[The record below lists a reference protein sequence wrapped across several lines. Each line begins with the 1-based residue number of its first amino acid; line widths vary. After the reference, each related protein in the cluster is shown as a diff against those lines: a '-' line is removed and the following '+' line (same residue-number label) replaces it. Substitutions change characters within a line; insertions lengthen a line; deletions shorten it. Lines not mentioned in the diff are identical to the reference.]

1 MSMVIKNNKEAINAL
16 NTLNQNSDALTKS
29 LQKVSTGMKING
41 AADDASGYAISERM
55 RVQLRSLEADISNT
69 QNATSLLKTAEGAVS
84 STVDILKTFK
94 EKAINAA
101 NDTNTD
107 KDRATIQ
114 KELDQ
119 YMSQIEDNAA
129 VTFNGK
135 RLLDGTQGQGIVAAP
150 WDAMAS
156 FMSYLDNA
164 DTATAQEALDGAIK
178 YVSGG
183 MFENETALINT
194 FINDI
199 TNDGLAACGIVLDN
213 DDTGAIT
220 GKDARNEVVKTAES
234 VVPEK
239 HYPYGGDPTGGT
251 SRIRGLTVNWPD
263 SVSSD
268 VERAILGALDNPWL
282 QNCIDL
288 IDESYALNFW
298 EKGTS
303 VRTMDVKLANEG
315 QNGTLAYVTSRIS
328 GGVTTG
334 LSMTVNMDYYSSLDT
349 KDWNGNAG
357 GGAGYLDRTIAHEM
371 VHALMSANIKNFSSL
386 PKYIKEG
393 AAEVVHGIDDYR
405 RSTIASLASDPDAL
419 KNVLLN
425 SAAPAGDEAYAAG
438 YMILRYLAKQ
448 SADGEPEKNLVFQ
461 TGTKA
466 NQSMRVGLADMRC
479 IALGL
484 AKSDGTKVSV
494 ATQELANSAITVID
508 RAIGRAL
515 KQQTLIGAMESRL
528 EFTAANLT
536 TAHENVTSSESVIR
550 DADMAKEMTGYT
562 KNNVLMQAAQSMLA
576 QANQNSSGV
585 LGLLQ

>member
-1 MSMVIKNNKEAINAL
+1 
-16 NTLNQNSDALTKS
+16 
-29 LQKVSTGMKING
+29 
-41 AADDASGYAISERM
+41 
-55 RVQLRSLEADISNT
+55 
-69 QNATSLLKTAEGAVS
+69 
-84 STVDILKTFK
+84 
-94 EKAINAA
+94 
-101 NDTNTD
+101 
-107 KDRATIQ
+107 
-114 KELDQ
+114 
-119 YMSQIEDNAA
+119 
-129 VTFNGK
+129 
-135 RLLDGTQGQGIVAAP
+135 
-150 WDAMAS
+150 
-156 FMSYLDNA
+156 
-164 DTATAQEALDGAIK
+164 
-178 YVSGG
+178 
-183 MFENETALINT
+183 
-194 FINDI
+194 
-199 TNDGLAACGIVLDN
+199 
-213 DDTGAIT
+213 
-220 GKDARNEVVKTAES
+220 
-234 VVPEK
+234 
-239 HYPYGGDPTGGT
+239 
-251 SRIRGLTVNWPD
+251 
-263 SVSSD
+263 
-268 VERAILGALDNPWL
+268 
-282 QNCIDL
+282 
-288 IDESYALNFW
+288 
-298 EKGTS
+298 
-303 VRTMDVKLANEG
+303 MDVKLSNEG
-315 QNGTLAYVTSRIS
+315 QNGKLAYVTSSIS

-334 LSMTVNMDYYSSLDT
+334 LSMTINMDYYSSLDT

-371 VHALMSANIKNFSSL
+371 THALMSANIKNFSSL

-393 AAEVVHGIDDYR
+393 AAEVVHGIDDFR

-425 SAAPAGDEAYAAG
+425 SSAPAGDEAYAAG

-576 QANQNSSGV
+576 QANQNSSSV
-585 LGLLQ
+585 LSLLG

>member
-16 NTLNQNSDALTKS
+16 NTLNQNADALSKS

-55 RVQLRSLEADISNT
+55 RVQLRSLEADIANT

-107 KDRATIQ
+107 NDRATIQ
-114 KELDQ
+114 KELNQ

-135 RLLDGTQGQGIVAAP
+135 SLLDGTQGRGIVADP
-150 WDAMAS
+150 WDTMAS

-164 DTATAQEALDGAIK
+164 DTDTAQEALDGAIK

-183 MFENETALINT
+183 MFDNEKALISS

-199 TNDGLAACGIVLDN
+199 TNSGLAACGIILDN
-213 DDTGAIT
+213 ADTGAIT
-220 GKDARNEVVKTAES
+220 GKDAQNEVVKTAES

-239 HYPYGGDPTGGT
+239 HYPYGGNPTGGT

-263 SVSSD
+263 SVNSD

-315 QNGTLAYVTSRIS
+315 KNGTLAYVTSRIS

-334 LSMTVNMDYYSSLDT
+334 LSMTINMDYYSSLDVN
-349 KDWNGNAG
+349 DWNGKAS

-371 VHALMSANIKNFSSL
+371 VHALMSANIKNFSNL

-393 AAEVVHGIDDYR
+393 AAEVVHGIDDFR
-405 RSTIASLASDPDAL
+405 RSTIASLASDPEAL
-419 KNVLLN
+419 KNVLQD
-425 SAAPAGDEAYAAG
+425 SASASGDQAYAAG

-448 SADGEPEKNLVFQ
+448 SADGEPEKHLVFQ

-479 IALGL
+479 KALGL
-484 AKSDGTKVSV
+484 EKSDGTMVSV
-494 ATQELANSAITVID
+494 TTQELANSAITVID

-576 QANQNSSGV
+576 QANQSSSSV
-585 LGLLQ
+585 LSLLQ

>member
-1 MSMVIKNNKEAINAL
+1 M
-16 NTLNQNSDALTKS
+16 
-29 LQKVSTGMKING
+29 
-41 AADDASGYAISERM
+41 
-55 RVQLRSLEADISNT
+55 
-69 QNATSLLKTAEGAVS
+69 
-84 STVDILKTFK
+84 
-94 EKAINAA
+94 
-101 NDTNTD
+101 
-107 KDRATIQ
+107 
-114 KELDQ
+114 
-119 YMSQIEDNAA
+119 
-129 VTFNGK
+129 
-135 RLLDGTQGQGIVAAP
+135 
-150 WDAMAS
+150 
-156 FMSYLDNA
+156 
-164 DTATAQEALDGAIK
+164 
-178 YVSGG
+178 
-183 MFENETALINT
+183 
-194 FINDI
+194 
-199 TNDGLAACGIVLDN
+199 
-213 DDTGAIT
+213 
-220 GKDARNEVVKTAES
+220 
-234 VVPEK
+234 
-239 HYPYGGDPTGGT
+239 
-251 SRIRGLTVNWPD
+251 NWPS
-263 SVSSD
+263 SVNSD

-303 VRTMDVKLANEG
+303 VRTMDVKLSNEG
-315 QNGTLAYVTSRIS
+315 QNGKLAYVTSSIS

-334 LSMTVNMDYYSSLDT
+334 LSMTINMDYYSSLDT

-371 VHALMSANIKNFSSL
+371 VHALMSANIQNFSSL

-393 AAEVVHGIDDYR
+393 AAEVVHGIDDFR

-536 TAHENVTSSESVIR
+536 TAHENVTSSESV
-550 DADMAKEMTGYT
+550 
-562 KNNVLMQAAQSMLA
+562 
-576 QANQNSSGV
+576 
-585 LGLLQ
+585 

>member
-1 MSMVIKNNKEAINAL
+1 MAMVIKNNVAAQMVLGELNKNNNKLSKAL
-16 NTLNQNSDALTKS
+16 EKAASGQKLNS
-29 LQKVSTGMKING
+29 

-55 RVQLRSLEADISNT
+55 RVQLRSLDADHANT

-84 STVDILKTFK
+84 STVDLLKTFK
-94 EKAINAA
+94 EKAIDAA

-107 KDRATIQ
+107 DDRAIIQ
-114 KELDQ
+114 KEINQ
-119 YMSQIEDNAA
+119 YMSQIEDNAS

-135 RLLDGTQGQGIVAAP
+135 RLLDGTQGRGIVANP

-156 FMSYLDNA
+156 FMSCLDDANT
-164 DTATAQEALDGAIK
+164 TASEALDYAIK

-183 MFENETALINT
+183 KFENEEALIDS

-199 TNDGLAACGIVLDN
+199 TNSGLEACGIDLNN

-234 VVPEK
+234 IVPEK
-239 HYPYGGDPTGGT
+239 DYPYGGDPTGGT
-251 SRIRGLTVNWPD
+251 SRIRGLTVNWPT

-282 QNCIDL
+282 QNCMDL

-298 EKGTS
+298 EKGNY
-303 VRTMDVKLANEG
+303 VRTMDVNLSYEG
-315 QNGTLAYVTSRIS
+315 TSGTLAYVTSTS
-328 GGVTTG
+328 VGGETVA
-334 LSMTVNMDYYSSLDT
+334 LRMTINMDYYSSLDLN
-349 KDWNGNAG
+349 DWNGKAS

-393 AAEVVHGIDDYR
+393 AAEVVHGIDDFR
-405 RSTIASLASDPDAL
+405 RSTITTLVNNPATLRS
-419 KNVLLN
+419 VLED
-425 SAAPAGDEAYAAG
+425 SSSPTGDDAYAAG

-448 SADGEPEKNLVFQ
+448 SADAEPEKNLVFQ

-466 NQSMRVGLADMRC
+466 NQQMRVGLGDMRC
-479 IALGL
+479 KALGL
-484 AKSDGTKVSV
+484 RKSDGTTVSV
-494 ATQELANSAITVID
+494 TTQELANSAITVID

-515 KQQTLIGAMESRL
+515 KQQTLIGAMTSRL
-528 EFTAANLT
+528 AYTAANIT

-550 DADMAKEMTGYT
+550 DADMAKAMTDYT
-562 KNNVLMQAAQSMLA
+562 KANVLSQSAQSMLA
-576 QANQNSSGV
+576 QANQNSSSV
-585 LGLLQ
+585 LSLLQ

>member
-1 MSMVIKNNKEAINAL
+1 MAMVIKNNMAAQMAL
-16 NTLNQNSDALTKS
+16 GELNKNNNKLSKALEKAASGQKLNS
-29 LQKVSTGMKING
+29 

-55 RVQLRSLEADISNT
+55 RVQLRGLESTHANT

-84 STVDILKTFK
+84 STVDILKSFK
-94 EKAINAA
+94 EKAIDAA

-107 KDRATIQ
+107 DDRATIQ

-119 YMSQIEDNAA
+119 YMSQIEDNAS

-135 RLLDGTQGQGIVAAP
+135 RLLDGTQGRGIVANP

-156 FMSYLDNA
+156 FMSCLDDANT
-164 DTATAQEALDGAIK
+164 TATEALDYAIK

-183 MFENETALINT
+183 KFENEKALIGS

-199 TNDGLAACGIVLDN
+199 TNSGLEACGIDLNN

-234 VVPEK
+234 IVPEK
-239 HYPYGGDPTGGT
+239 DYPYGGDPTGGT
-251 SRIRGLTVNWPD
+251 SRIRGLTVKWPA

-282 QNCIDL
+282 QNCMDL

-298 EKGTS
+298 EKGNY
-303 VRTMDVKLANEG
+303 VRTMDVKLAYEG
-315 QNGTLAYVTSRIS
+315 TSGTLAYVTSAVS
-328 GGVTTG
+328 GGETVG
-334 LSMTVNMDYYSSLDT
+334 LSMTINMDYYSSLDT
-349 KDWNGNAG
+349 SDWNGKAS

-393 AAEVVHGIDDYR
+393 AAEVVHGIDDFR
-405 RSTIASLASDPDAL
+405 KSTIQALAADPDNL
-419 KNVLLN
+419 RSVLED
-425 SAAPAGDEAYAAG
+425 SSTPTGDEAYAAG
-438 YMILRYLAKQ
+438 YMILRYLAKE
-448 SADGEPEKNLVFQ
+448 SADAEPEKNLVFH

-466 NQSMRVGLADMRC
+466 NQQMRVGLADMRC
-479 IALGL
+479 KALGL
-484 AKSDGTKVSV
+484 RKSDGTTLSV
-494 ATQELANSAITVID
+494 VTRELANSAITVVD

-515 KQQTLIGAMESRL
+515 KQQTLIGAMTSRL
-528 EFTAANLT
+528 AYTAANIT

-550 DADMAKEMTGYT
+550 DADMAKAMTDYT
-562 KNNVLMQAAQSMLA
+562 KANVLSQSAQAMLA
-576 QANQNSSGV
+576 QANQNSSSV
-585 LGLLQ
+585 LSLLQ

>member
-1 MSMVIKNNKEAINAL
+1 MAMVIKNNMAAQMAL
-16 NTLNQNSDALTKS
+16 GELNKNNNKLSKALEKAASGQKLNS
-29 LQKVSTGMKING
+29 

-55 RVQLRSLEADISNT
+55 RVQLRGLESTHANT

-84 STVDILKTFK
+84 STVDILKSFK
-94 EKAINAA
+94 EKAIDAA

-107 KDRATIQ
+107 DDRATIQ
-114 KELDQ
+114 KEIDQ
-119 YMSQIEDNAA
+119 YMSQIEDNAS

-135 RLLDGTQGQGIVAAP
+135 RLLDGTQGRGIVANP

-156 FMSYLDNA
+156 FMSCLDDANA
-164 DTATAQEALDGAIK
+164 TATEALDYAIK

-183 MFENETALINT
+183 KFENEEALIDS

-199 TNDGLAACGIVLDN
+199 TNSGLEACGIDLNN

-234 VVPEK
+234 IVPEK
-239 HYPYGGDPTGGT
+239 DYPYGGDPTGGT
-251 SRIRGLTVNWPD
+251 SRIRGLTVNWPA

-282 QNCIDL
+282 QNCMDL

-298 EKGTS
+298 EKGNY
-303 VRTMDVKLANEG
+303 VRTMDVNLSYEG
-315 QNGTLAYVTSRIS
+315 TSGTLAYVTSTS
-328 GGVTTG
+328 VGGETVA
-334 LSMTVNMDYYSSLDT
+334 LRMTINMDYYSSLDLN
-349 KDWNGNAG
+349 DWNGKAS

-393 AAEVVHGIDDYR
+393 AAEVVHGIDDFR
-405 RSTIASLASDPDAL
+405 RSTITTLVNNPATLRS
-419 KNVLLN
+419 VLED
-425 SAAPAGDEAYAAG
+425 SSSPTGDEAYAAG

-448 SADGEPEKNLVFQ
+448 SADAEPEKNLVFQ

-466 NQSMRVGLADMRC
+466 NQQMRVGLGDMRC
-479 IALGL
+479 KALGL
-484 AKSDGTKVSV
+484 RKSDGTTVSV
-494 ATQELANSAITVID
+494 TTQELANSAITVID

-515 KQQTLIGAMESRL
+515 KQQTLIGAMTSRL
-528 EFTAANLT
+528 VYTAANIT

-550 DADMAKEMTGYT
+550 DADMAKAMTDYT
-562 KNNVLMQAAQSMLA
+562 KANVLSQSAQSMLA
-576 QANQNSSGV
+576 QANQNSSSV
-585 LGLLQ
+585 LSLLQ

>member
-1 MSMVIKNNKEAINAL
+1 MAMVIKNNVAAQMAL
-16 NTLNQNSDALTKS
+16 GELNKNNNKLAKALEKAASGQKLNS
-29 LQKVSTGMKING
+29 

-55 RVQLRSLEADISNT
+55 RVQLRGLESTHANT

-84 STVDILKTFK
+84 STVDILKSFK
-94 EKAINAA
+94 EKAIDAA

-107 KDRATIQ
+107 DDRAIIQ
-114 KELDQ
+114 KELNQ
-119 YMSQIEDNAA
+119 YMSQIEDNAS

-135 RLLDGTQGQGIVAAP
+135 RLLDGTQGRGIVANP

-156 FMSYLDNA
+156 FMSYLDDANTTAA
-164 DTATAQEALDGAIK
+164 DALDGAIK

-183 MFENETALINT
+183 KFENEKALIDS

-199 TNDGLAACGIVLDN
+199 TNSGLDACGIDLDN

-234 VVPEK
+234 IVPEK
-239 HYPYGGDPTGGT
+239 DYPYGGDPTGGT
-251 SRIRGLTVNWPD
+251 SRIRGLTINWPD

-282 QNCIDL
+282 QNCMDL

-298 EKGTS
+298 ENGNY
-303 VRTMDVKLANEG
+303 VRTMDVKLAYEG
-315 QNGTLAYVTSRIS
+315 TSGTLAYVTSS
-328 GGVTTG
+328 SAGGETVG
-334 LSMTVNMDYYSSLDT
+334 LSMTINMSYYSSIDLN
-349 KDWNGNAG
+349 DWNGEAS

-393 AAEVVHGIDDYR
+393 AAEVVHGIDDFR
-405 RSTIASLASDPDAL
+405 KSTIQTLVASPSTLRSVLEDSSSAS
-419 KNVLLN
+419 
-425 SAAPAGDEAYAAG
+425 GDQAYAAG

-448 SADGEPEKNLVFQ
+448 SADAEPEKNLVFH

-466 NQSMRVGLADMRC
+466 NQQMRVGLADMRC
-479 IALGL
+479 KALGL
-484 AKSDGTKVSV
+484 RKSDGTTLSV
-494 ATQELANSAITVID
+494 VTQELANSAITVID

-515 KQQTLIGAMESRL
+515 KQQTLIGAMTSRL
-528 EFTAANLT
+528 EYTASNIM

-550 DADMAKEMTGYT
+550 DADMAKAMTDYT
-562 KNNVLMQAAQSMLA
+562 KANVLSQSAQSMLA
-576 QANQNSSGV
+576 QANQNSSSV
-585 LGLLQ
+585 LSLLQ

>member
-1 MSMVIKNNKEAINAL
+1 MAMVIKNNMAAQMAL
-16 NTLNQNSDALTKS
+16 GELNKNNNKLSKS
-29 LQKVSTGMKING
+29 LEKVASGMKLNS

-55 RVQLRSLEADISNT
+55 RVQLRGLESTHANT

-84 STVDILKTFK
+84 STVDILKAFK
-94 EKAINAA
+94 EKAIDAA

-107 KDRATIQ
+107 DDRAIIQ

-119 YMSQIEDNAA
+119 YMSQIEDNAS

-135 RLLDGTQGQGIVAAP
+135 RLLDGTQGRGIVANP

-156 FMSYLDNA
+156 FMSCLDDA
-164 DTATAQEALDGAIK
+164 DTTAADALDYAIK

-183 MFENETALINT
+183 KFEDESALIES

-199 TNDGLAACGIVLDN
+199 TNTGLEACGIDLDN

-234 VVPEK
+234 VVSEK
-239 HYPYGGDPTGGT
+239 DYPYGGDPTGGS
-251 SRIRGLTVNWPD
+251 SRIRGLTVNWPA

-282 QNCIDL
+282 QNCMDL
-288 IDESYALNFW
+288 IDESYSLNFW
-298 EKGTS
+298 EKGNS
-303 VRTMDVKLANEG
+303 VRTMDVVLAYNG
-315 QNGTLAYVTSRIS
+315 QNGTLAYVTSGS
-328 GGVTTG
+328 VGGVTTS
-334 LSMTVNMDYYSSLDT
+334 LSMTINMDYYSSLDLN
-349 KDWNGNAG
+349 DWNGNAS
-357 GGAGYLDRTIAHEM
+357 GGAGYLDRTVAHEM

-393 AAEVVHGIDDYR
+393 AAEVVHGIDDFR
-405 RSTIASLASDPDAL
+405 RSTITSLVNSPSTL
-419 KNVLLN
+419 RSVLQN
-425 SAAPAGDEAYAAG
+425 SSAASGDQAYAAG

-448 SADGEPEKNLVFQ
+448 SADAEPEKNLVFH

-466 NQSMRVGLADMRC
+466 NQQMRVGLADMRC
-479 IALGL
+479 KALGL
-484 AKSDGTKVSV
+484 RKSDGTTLSV

-515 KQQTLIGAMESRL
+515 KQQTLIGAMTSRL
-528 EFTAANLT
+528 EYTAANIT

-550 DADMAKEMTGYT
+550 DADMAKEMSEYT
-562 KNNVLMQAAQSMLA
+562 KANVLTQAAQSMLA
-576 QANQNSSGV
+576 QANQNSSSV
-585 LGLLQ
+585 LSLLQ